1 MKHQLETRQQVIRRL
16 AIYLTVIS
24 IILTATV
31 LVIAS
36 ASVADTPACKEDTVH
51 CGFLEAFHDFAKM
64 DMTGN
69 GVTEDMR
76 STWEAMI
83 NRFATWLEIAAERA
97 AMYSL
102 VASDEYQ
109 DLMRSALSGDKAAAV
124 RFSIRADRVVSRVE
138 TLAAER
144 HDVADELRPLVQK
157 FTGMLNESP

>member
-1 MKHQLETRQQVIRRL
+1 MIRFGI
-16 AIYLTVIS
+16 AIV
-24 IILTATV
+24 AV

-109 DLMRSALSGDKAAAV
+109 DLMRSALAGDKAAAV

-157 FTGMLNESP
+157 FTGMLGE